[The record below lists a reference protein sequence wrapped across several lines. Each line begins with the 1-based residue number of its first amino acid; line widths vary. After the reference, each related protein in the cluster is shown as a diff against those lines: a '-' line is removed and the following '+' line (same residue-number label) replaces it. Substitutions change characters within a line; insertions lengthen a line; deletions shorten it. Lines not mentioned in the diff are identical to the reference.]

1 MVVELVEKHENW
13 RPALDPLPDG
23 QLVHHQLMS
32 GGQIELISGMRRSSA
47 PAALNAS
54 SQQLQDVEGS
64 LVGPVEIL
72 DDDDG
77 DAVGGQAADQRPNVL
92 VRMAALGDE
101 ALNVTTDLFGDVDE
115 QPKRAR

>member
-1 MVVELVEKHENW
+1 MIAAAPSCVSKGPHGVADNGDTEPVVVELVEKHENW

-54 SQQLQDVEGS
+54 SQQLQDVE
-64 LVGPVEIL
+64 
-72 DDDDG
+72 
-77 DAVGGQAADQRPNVL
+77 
-92 VRMAALGDE
+92 
-101 ALNVTTDLFGDVDE
+101 
-115 QPKRAR
+115 